1 MLFAWLFISLCVSA
15 SAQEYHTIKGIV
27 VDANTSAPIAGVNII
42 GKDLYAISADNGEFV
57 IKNVTAGKHRFEI
70 THIGYGHEHFTV
82 EIGQNDVKGLTIRLK
97 ESITNLDGVELLGKT
112 EKRKAQELSTI
123 TVGVDEEFLNKNREN
138 SLMQTLKKIPGVSTI
153 TIGSGENT
161 ALLA

>member
-42 GKDLYAISADNGEFV
+42 GKYLYAISADNGEFV

-70 THIGYGHEHFTV
+70 THIGYGQGDNSWYDCGPCRV
-82 EIGQNDVKGLTIRLK
+82 GVLGW
-97 ESITNLDGVELLGKT
+97 DGAGRTHGGSAPEVLVAGAVRRSAKSRYGGHALC
-112 EKRKAQELSTI
+112 RLST
-123 TVGVDEEFLNKNREN
+123 GL
-138 SLMQTLKKIPGVSTI
+138 
-153 TIGSGENT
+153 
-161 ALLA
+161 